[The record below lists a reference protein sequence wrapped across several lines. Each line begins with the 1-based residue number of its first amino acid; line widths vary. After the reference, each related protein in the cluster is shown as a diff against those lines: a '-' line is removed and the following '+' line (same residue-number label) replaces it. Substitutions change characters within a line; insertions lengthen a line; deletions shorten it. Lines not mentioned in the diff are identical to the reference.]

1 MPLYVVLRWQ
11 WGGIGLAIASS
22 VAILIYVLLLGWLQY
37 RRFQREAAAKGN
49 SLQDVPSMLEAA
61 VRLAAAAGIATG
73 VGLGVR
79 LLLLQFLPGM
89 DLMVLIGRATVLC
102 AIGLGIYLACA
113 RFFGIDELGKLERI
127 LLRKLKFQRSR

>member
-1 MPLYVVLRWQ
+1 MVTNHVGTIVAFLTVPLYVVLRWQ

-89 DLMVLIGRATVLC
+89 DLMVLIGRATVL
-102 AIGLGIYLACA
+102 
-113 RFFGIDELGKLERI
+113 
-127 LLRKLKFQRSR
+127 